1 MNRRSWLKQFAG
13 LVAGILGFSLSR
25 GAEAAEPEVDLKAMR
40 KQLEQGLRVTTD
52 AQRAYI
58 DRVVT
63 LVGQKKLSATL
74 VYALFKWARKR
85 YPRFPFIYFR
95 RALDLMAKKQGLT
108 I

>member
-13 LVAGILGFSLSR
+13 GAAALLGLLLPR
-25 GAEAAEPEVDLKAMR
+25 WIRAAEPQVDLKAMR